1 MAEIPRHVWEGLT
14 AKELA
19 QLAAQAVVEAERAAT
34 LAEEAEA
41 YVEAAI
47 YFAEVALKTLNTRR
61 LRLRLHL
68 QDLKLPVL
76 GAALQYCTQ
85 HLSRFTLFICQH
97 TGSNHH
103 TFGYYFVGI
112 CQ

>member
-61 LRLRLHL
+61 LRLRSHENNHMKTTLSLL
-68 QDLKLPVL
+68 QKLLFVYLK
-76 GAALQYCTQ
+76 Y
-85 HLSRFTLFICQH
+85 
-97 TGSNHH
+97 
-103 TFGYYFVGI
+103 
-112 CQ
+112 